1 MTVIK
6 YSPLIVAEGISLEVS
21 QTITLRKEDLA
32 EYLRIECGSGGMSV
46 FINAMGEMNQK
57 WQSTT
62 CYAALELTKDGESF
76 INDMYD
82 FIHNRGEE

>member
-1 MTVIK
+1 MTTIK

-46 FINAMGEMNQK
+46 FINAMGVMNQK
-57 WQSTT
+57 RQSIT

-82 FIHNRGEE
+82 FIHDKSDE